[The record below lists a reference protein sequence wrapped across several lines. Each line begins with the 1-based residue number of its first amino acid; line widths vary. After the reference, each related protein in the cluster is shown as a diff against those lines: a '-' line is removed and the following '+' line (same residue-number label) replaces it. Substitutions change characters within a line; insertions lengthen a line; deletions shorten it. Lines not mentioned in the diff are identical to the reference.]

1 MFNIKLN
8 VDLSNKSTT
17 RHSSSSSKAGTT
29 LFNLANVSQ
38 ADVLKFL
45 NGKSG
50 IYKWTNSL
58 NGKSY
63 VGSSISLHRRIQ
75 EYFNPERSLRELKRG
90 ESMLY
95 KSLMKYGYL
104 NFTLEILEVLD
115 IAELSSVEAR
125 LLLLTREQHY
135 IDLIDPEYNIL
146 KVAGSNLGAKMSP
159 ETREKISKAKLGM
172 PSHRKGLTG
181 LKAFTVESLHKMS
194 ENSGMKKSIYVYSLD
209 HVLLFKPFP
218 SIKLCALNLELSR
231 FQISRALDKDKI
243 VDKYLFLSDIREEWD
258 NSILA

>member
-8 VDLSNKSTT
+8 VDLFNKSAT

-50 IYKWTNSL
+50 IYKFTNSL

-63 VGSSISLHRRIQ
+63 VGSSISLHRRIP

-90 ESMLY
+90 ESMFY
-95 KSLMKYGYL
+95 KSLLKYGYL

-135 IDLIDPEYNIL
+135 IDLMDPEYNIL

-181 LKAFTVESLHKMS
+181 LEAFTAEALQKMS
-194 ENSGMKKSIYVYSLD
+194 ENSGMKKSIFVYSLD

-218 SIKLCALNLELSR
+218 SIKSCAGNLGLSR
-231 FQISRALDKDKI
+231 FQISRALDKGKI
-243 VDKYLFLSDIREEWD
+243 VDKYLFLSDIKEEWN

>member
-8 VDLSNKSTT
+8 VDLFIKSTT

-90 ESMLY
+90 ESMFY
-95 KSLMKYGYL
+95 KSLLKYGYL

-135 IDLIDPEYNIL
+135 IDLMDPEYNIL

-181 LKAFTVESLHKMS
+181 LEAFTAESKQKMS

-218 SIKLCALNLELSR
+218 SIKLCALKLGLSR
-231 FQISRALDKDKI
+231 FQISRALDKGKI
-243 VDKYLFLSDIREEWD
+243 VDKYLFLSDIKEEWN

>member
-8 VDLSNKSTT
+8 VDLFNKSTT

-50 IYKWTNSL
+50 IYKLTNSL

-90 ESMLY
+90 ESIFY
-95 KSLMKYGYL
+95 KSL
-104 NFTLEILEVLD
+104 
-115 IAELSSVEAR
+115 
-125 LLLLTREQHY
+125 
-135 IDLIDPEYNIL
+135 L
-146 KVAGSNLGAKMSP
+146 K
-159 ETREKISKAKLGM
+159 
-172 PSHRKGLTG
+172 
-181 LKAFTVESLHKMS
+181 
-194 ENSGMKKSIYVYSLD
+194 
-209 HVLLFKPFP
+209 
-218 SIKLCALNLELSR
+218 
-231 FQISRALDKDKI
+231 
-243 VDKYLFLSDIREEWD
+243 
-258 NSILA
+258 

>member
-90 ESMLY
+90 ESMFY
-95 KSLMKYGYL
+95 KSLLKYGYL
-104 NFTLEILEVLD
+104 NFTLEILEVF
-115 IAELSSVEAR
+115 LSSVEAGTILQMVP
-125 LLLLTREQHY
+125 LLILTTHY
-135 IDLIDPEYNIL
+135 Y
-146 KVAGSNLGAKMSP
+146 
-159 ETREKISKAKLGM
+159 
-172 PSHRKGLTG
+172 
-181 LKAFTVESLHKMS
+181 F
-194 ENSGMKKSIYVYSLD
+194 
-209 HVLLFKPFP
+209 
-218 SIKLCALNLELSR
+218 
-231 FQISRALDKDKI
+231 
-243 VDKYLFLSDIREEWD
+243 
-258 NSILA
+258 